1 MLQKISFFFFR
12 ELHLIK
18 VLLIIRDSYMSWS
31 KRFTFLKL
39 CVGFS
44 IFVSVSFLSRFTFFV
59 KIFLLV
65 FCYCSWDSLTSKHH
79 NSFLNKNNRIATH
92 SFASRPLIFKLLQE
106 VLKFNDICV
115 SWSSTK
121 TNLEANFLNSQNR
134 NFENVSF
141 FR

>member
-1 MLQKISFFFFR
+1 MLQKISSFFFW
-12 ELHLIK
+12 EIHLIK
-18 VLLIIRDSYMSWS
+18 FLLIICDSYISWS
-31 KRFTFLKL
+31 KRFMFLKL

-44 IFVSVSFLSRFTFFV
+44 IFDSVSFLSRFTFFV

-65 FCYCSWDSLTSKHH
+65 SCYFSWDSLTSKHH

-92 SFASRPLIFKLLQE
+92 SSRPLIFKLLQE

-121 TNLEANFLNSQNR
+121 TNPEANFLNSQNW